1 MWLKVYSAVFG
12 CVHQSSNCKVM
23 TKAQEIEKKKN
34 KKQFNS
40 LKRTFAAFSFINNH
54 FSETV
59 KRGLF

>member
-23 TKAQEIEKKKN
+23 AKAREIEKKK
-34 KKQFNS
+34 KKKFNS
-40 LKRTFAAFSFINNH
+40 LKRTFAAFSFMNNH